1 MKKFTALSLVF
12 LLTVLAVQTANSQS
26 RPRRVNPAPSTEQPQ
41 QSQSQSTPQQ
51 QTDSSEATRPT
62 RPPVLGGATRDSS
75 EQKPATPQKDAG
87 PEEVGEG
94 DVVKVETTLISI
106 PVSVM
111 DRDGKYIPNLT
122 KDDFHVWEDGVEQR
136 VAYFASTE
144 KPFTVALVIDTSA
157 STRYKLE
164 EIQDAAIA
172 FVNQLRPDDKVMV
185 VSFDDKIR
193 VLAQATSDRSMLRNA
208 ILQTKIGS
216 GTRLYDAVDEVINQ
230 YFNRVEGRK
239 AIVLFTD
246 GVDTTSK
253 HASYESTVRDAEELD
268 ALIYPVEYDTSGD
281 MGVFGGGGSRRG
293 GGRNYPNGGSG
304 GNYPNGGGGN
314 NRNGNGGGGGIFD
327 ILGAILNG
335 GGSGGGY
342 PGGGGGGGNRRNGRG
357 GWPGRGGGG
366 NSGGEYQTADQ
377 YLHDL
382 ARVSGARLY
391 DAEQQNLS
399 VAFQSVAEELRRQYS
414 LGYYP
419 TKAPQ
424 AGERRNI
431 KVRVNQPELVVR
443 TRDSYVFQPGANAAQ
458 SNTQPVNKPPVLKK
472 DFSGTY

>member
-12 LLTVLAVQTANSQS
+12 LLTVLAAQTANSQS
-26 RPRRVNPAPSTEQPQ
+26 RPRRVNAAPSTEQQPQ
-41 QSQSQSTPQQ
+41 PSQSQSSPQQ

-62 RPPVLGGATRDSS
+62 RPPVLGGATRDSN
-75 EQKPATPQKDAG
+75 EQKPTAPQKDAG

-172 FVNQLRPDDKVMV
+172 FVNQLRPDDRVMV

-193 VLAQATSDRSMLRNA
+193 VLAEATSDRSMLRNA
-208 ILQTKIGS
+208 ILQTRIGS
-216 GTRLYDAVDEVINQ
+216 GTRLYDAVDQVINQ

-246 GVDTTSK
+246 GVDTASK

-293 GGRNYPNGGSG
+293 GGRNYPNGG
-304 GNYPNGGGGN
+304 GGGN

-335 GGSGGGY
+335 GG
-342 PGGGGGGGNRRNGRG
+342 GGNRRNGRG
-357 GWPGRGGGG
+357 GWPGSGGAG
-366 NSGGEYQTADQ
+366 NSGGEYQIADQ

-419 TKAPQ
+419 RKAPQ

-472 DFSGTY
+472 DFSGTF

>member
-26 RPRRVNPAPSTEQPQ
+26 RPRRVNAAPSTEQQPQ
-41 QSQSQSTPQQ
+41 PSQSQSSPQQ

-62 RPPVLGGATRDSS
+62 RPPVLGGATRDSN
-75 EQKPATPQKDAG
+75 EQKPTAPQKDAG

-122 KDDFHVWEDGVEQR
+122 KDDFHVWEDGVEQK

-144 KPFTVALVIDTSA
+144 KPFMVALVIDTSA
-157 STRYKLE
+157 STRYKIE

-193 VLAQATSDRSMLRNA
+193 VLAQPTSDRSVLRNA
-208 ILQTKIGS
+208 ILETRIGS
-216 GTRLYDAVDEVINQ
+216 GTRLYDAMDQVINKELS
-230 YFNRVEGRK
+230 RIDGRK

-253 HASYESTVRDAEELD
+253 HARSEDNIRDAEESGD
-268 ALIYPVEYDTSGD
+268 LIYPVEYDTSGD

-293 GGRNYPNGGSG
+293 GGRNYPNGGG
-304 GNYPNGGGGN
+304 GGGGN

-335 GGSGGGY
+335 GGSYPSGGGY
-342 PGGGGGGGNRRNGRG
+342 PGGGGQRNGRG

-366 NSGGEYQTADQ
+366 NSGGEYQIADQ

-419 TKAPQ
+419 RKAPQ

-443 TRDSYVFQPGANAAQ
+443 TRDSYVFQPGANASAQ

-472 DFSGTY
+472 DFSATF

>member
-26 RPRRVNPAPSTEQPQ
+26 RPRRVNAAPRTEQQP
-41 QSQSQSTPQQ
+41 QSQSQSSSQQ
-51 QTDSSEATRPT
+51 QTDSSEAARPT
-62 RPPVLGGATRDSS
+62 RPPVLGGATRGSN
-75 EQKPATPQKDAG
+75 EQKPTAPQKDAG

-193 VLAQATSDRSMLRNA
+193 VLAEATSDRSRLRNA
-208 ILQTKIGS
+208 ILETRIGS
-216 GTRLYDAVDEVINQ
+216 GTRLYDAVDQVINQ

-293 GGRNYPNGGSG
+293 GGRNYPNGG
-304 GNYPNGGGGN
+304 GGGN

-335 GGSGGGY
+335 GGSYPSGGGY
-342 PGGGGGGGNRRNGRG
+342 PGGGGNRRNGRG
-357 GWPGRGGGG
+357 GWPGHGGGG
-366 NSGGEYQTADQ
+366 NSGGEYQIADQ

-391 DAEQQNLS
+391 DAEQTNVS

-472 DFSGTY
+472 DFGSGR

>member
-1 MKKFTALSLVF
+1 MKKFTALSLVC
-12 LLTVLAVQTANSQS
+12 LLTILAGQTAFSQT
-26 RPRRVNPAPSTEQPQ
+26 RPRRVNSAPPAEQQNQ
-41 QSQSQSTPQQ
+41 QSQSQSAPQE
-51 QTDSSEATRPT
+51 TNSTEAARPT
-62 RPPVLGGATRDSS
+62 RPPVLGGATRDSN
-75 EQKPATPQKDAG
+75 EQKPSAPPKDAG

-94 DVVKVETTLISI
+94 DVVKVETTLVSI

-122 KDDFHVWEDGVEQR
+122 KEDFHVWEDGTEQR

-157 STRYKLE
+157 STRYKIE

-193 VLAQATSDRSMLRNA
+193 VLQQPTNDRNSLRNA
-208 ILQTKIGS
+208 ILETRIGS
-216 GTRLYDAVDEVINQ
+216 GTRLYDAVDQVINQ
-230 YFNRVEGRK
+230 YLNRVEGRK

-253 HASYESTVRDAEELD
+253 HASYESTVRDSEELD

-281 MGVFGGGGSRRG
+281 MGVWGGGWPGGGSRRG
-293 GGRNYPNGGSG
+293 GG
-304 GNYPNGGGGN
+304 GNYP
-314 NRNGNGGGGGIFD
+314 NGNGGGGLLD
-327 ILGAILNG
+327 ILGAIING
-335 GGSGGGY
+335 GSYPSGGGGY
-342 PGGGGGGGNRRNGRG
+342 PGGGGGNRRNGRG
-357 GWPGRGGGG
+357 GWPGSGGAG
-366 NSGGEYQTADQ
+366 NSRGEYQVADQ

-391 DAEQQNLS
+391 DAEQQDLNT
-399 VAFQSVAEELRRQYS
+399 AFRSVAEELRRQYS

-419 TKAPQ
+419 TKPPI
-424 AGERRNI
+424 AGERRSI
-431 KVRVNQPELVVR
+431 RVKVNRPELVVR
-443 TRDSYVFQPGANAAQ
+443 TRDSYVFQPGANATAQ
-458 SNTQPVNKPPVLKK
+458 GNSLPARPPVLKK
-472 DFSGTY
+472 DFGGGR